1 MTDFRSWL
9 VLGRVSNLST
19 VWTNVLCAWMLGDGG
34 PIEILVGLL
43 IGLSLIY
50 VGGMYLNDYCDVH
63 FDNQYRPERPIPSG
77 KVKRSTVLAATLL
90 LFVSGVAVIVWSAP
104 EALLYSFVLLGLII
118 AYNLVHKRTVIGVPL
133 MAACRTAVYLIA
145 GSATISGLTP
155 SIWAAGI
162 LMFFYVL
169 GITVLARTE
178 STSMQASAA
187 GYAFLII
194 PMIGTLF
201 LADPPFE
208 TRFLISYCLA
218 ALWIALTF
226 SRARKTGKLII
237 GKTIG
242 PLLAGICLIDLAIL
256 NSMHLVSITTLG
268 LFLVFFFLALLA
280 QRFVPAT

>member
-1 MTDFRSWL
+1 
-9 VLGRVSNLST
+9 
-19 VWTNVLCAWMLGDGG
+19 
-34 PIEILVGLL
+34 
-43 IGLSLIY
+43 
-50 VGGMYLNDYCDVH
+50 MYLNDYCDVS

-90 LFVSGVAVIVWSAP
+90 LSVSGVAVIVWSAP
-104 EALLYSFVLLGLII
+104 EAMLYSFVLLGLII
-118 AYNLVHKRTVIGVPL
+118 VYNLVHKRTVIGVPL
-133 MAACRTAVYLIA
+133 MAACRAAVYLIV
-145 GSATISGLTP
+145 GSATISGLSP
-155 SIWAAGI
+155 SIWEAGI

-169 GITVLARTE
+169 GITALARTE
-178 STSMQASAA
+178 STSLQATAA

-194 PMIGTLF
+194 PMIGALC
-201 LADPPFE
+201 LAGPPFE
-208 TRFLISYCLA
+208 TLFPISYCLA

-256 NSMHLVSITTLG
+256 NSMHLVSVTTLG